1 VVLETRT
8 TDTGTT
14 TGATTAT
21 TGATSRDRLILE
33 TGATNDRYWSH
44 ERQIL
49 ETGDDTGATRQ
60 NDKTNTGAMNGNRY
74 RRLEPRTTGD
84 TGAMNDRRYR
94 SHGSSDDN
102 RYWLE
107 PQAID
112 RYWRQE
118 P

>member
-84 TGAMNDRRYR
+84 TGAMNNRRHR
-94 SHGSSDDN
+94 RTHD
-102 RYWLE
+102 E
-107 PQAID
+107 PQE
-112 RYWRQE
+112 RYY
-118 P
+118 

>member
-1 VVLETRT
+1 
-8 TDTGTT
+8 
-14 TGATTAT
+14 
-21 TGATSRDRLILE
+21 
-33 TGATNDRYWSH
+33 
-44 ERQIL
+44 
-49 ETGDDTGATRQ
+49 
-60 NDKTNTGAMNGNRY
+60 MNGNRY